1 MSNIKLSTILPM
13 LAVIAIMASG
23 FMLAV
28 GDLQS
33 KYSFNTSVEFSDFYE
48 DVNTTYSRVSRVQGN
63 VENKTGFLSGVGG
76 VVLDGSIGVIR
87 MVIDSFA
94 LPLKLLDSSLQSLGI
109 PTDGIIKKALIIMIV
124 SSLLFAVAAVVWIR
138 RDV

>member
-1 MSNIKLSTILPM
+1 M
-13 LAVIAIMASG
+13 LAVIALIASG
-23 FMLAV
+23 FMLAL
-28 GDLQS
+28 GDYQS

-48 DVNTTYSRVSRVQGN
+48 DVNSTYSRVHRVQSN

-87 MVIDSFA
+87 MVIDSFS
-94 LPLKLLDSSLQSLGI
+94 LPLKLLDSSLAALGI
-109 PTDGIIKKALIIMIV
+109 PTDGIIKKAFIIIIV

-138 RDV
+138 RDI